1 MKNEK
6 LIEAEIEAYQL
17 YIEMQKA
24 KEKLYSLKA
33 LYARACRKVKE
44 AENQQ

>member
-1 MKNEK
+1 MRNQK

-17 YIEMQKA
+17 YIEMGKA
-24 KEKLYSLKA
+24 KEKFYSLKA

-44 AENQQ
+44 AKNQL